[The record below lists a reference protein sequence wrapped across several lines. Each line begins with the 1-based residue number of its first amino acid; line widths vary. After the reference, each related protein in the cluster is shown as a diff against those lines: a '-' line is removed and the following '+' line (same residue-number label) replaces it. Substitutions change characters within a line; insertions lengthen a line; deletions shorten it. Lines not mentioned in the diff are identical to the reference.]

1 MNLPLQR
8 PEPAPGAQE
17 LAPRATESSGAG
29 ALHGPGTV
37 AWSGSQTS
45 QISEQVSLLDSSAC
59 RTGQPFESPDR
70 SACWTGQRAGR
81 VSPPGQVSFPDRPAS
96 WTDQPDWTGQSP
108 RQVSLAARST
118 SQTGHPFRQISLTN
132 MSTSLISLLDRAAFQ
147 TGQSPRQVSF
157 LDRSASQTCHLPGQ
171 VSLQTSLVLVSLPD
185 GAAFRQICVSF
196 PDRWAYNT
204 GQQVRLV
211 SQQ

>member
-1 MNLPLQR
+1 ML
-8 PEPAPGAQE
+8 PEPRNLLEQERSTGQGLLPGQALGQAS
-17 LAPRATESSGAG
+17 LLDRSACWTVQPATQVSFPDRSALRIPR
-29 ALHGPGTV
+29 
-37 AWSGSQTS
+37 
-45 QISEQVSLLDSSAC
+45 QVSLL
-59 RTGQPFESPDR
+59 DR
-70 SACWTGQRAGR
+70 SACWTGQ
-81 VSPPGQVSFPDRPAS
+81 PPWTSQLPRQASLLDRSARLDRS
-96 WTDQPDWTGQSP
+96 TFWTGQSP

-157 LDRSASQTCHLPGQ
+157 LDRSTSQTGHLPGQ
-171 VSLQTSLVLVSLPD
+171 VSFQTSLLLVSLPD

-204 GQQVRLV
+204 GQQCRLI